1 MCSKIPIFFTKKV
14 KFRDTVFTK
23 VTQLA
28 SVRVGLAHC
37 LVPLYPEW
45 SSVCILIIYLKRRD
59 IMSNLNIM
67 FKISLGSILMFFPCL
82 VSKA

>member
-1 MCSKIPIFFTKKV
+1 MCSKIPIFFVKKV

-28 SVRVGLAHC
+28 SGRVGLAHY

-45 SSVCILIIYLKRRD
+45 SSVCILVIHLKRRD
-59 IMSNLNIM
+59 IMSKFKVM
-67 FKISLGSILMFFPCL
+67 FKISLGSILMFFPYC
-82 VSKA
+82 V